1 MGRNLGIRQKHEWR
15 LKDNFNQLQNIADM
29 EISNPKEYTLI
40 IADENSFNEF
50 HTAFTKQNLDH
61 VTNHKIVQL
70 SDNLNTTLNDLSLF
84 LNIAENH
91 RENGISFVIICN
103 GIDVDEIPDEINV
116 APTLHEA
123 EDVLEMEAIERD
135 LGF

>member
-1 MGRNLGIRQKHEWR
+1 
-15 LKDNFNQLQNIADM
+15 M

-70 SDNLNTTLNDLSLF
+70 SDNLNTTVTNLLLF
-84 LNIAENH
+84 LNVANEH
-91 RENGISFVIICN
+91 KSNGTSFVVICN
-103 GIDVDEIPDEINV
+103 GIDIDEIPEEINV
-116 APTLHEA
+116 VPTLMEA
-123 EDVLEMEAIERD
+123 EDLLEMEAIERD

>member
-1 MGRNLGIRQKHEWR
+1 MKISQ
-15 LKDNFNQLQNIADM
+15 KDNYTFIV
-29 EISNPKEYTLI
+29 SNEH
-40 IADENSFNEF
+40 SFSEF
-50 HTAFTKQNLDH
+50 MTAFKVEKLDS
-61 VTNHKIVQL
+61 VENHKVIEL

-123 EDVLEMEAIERD
+123 EDVLEMEEIERE